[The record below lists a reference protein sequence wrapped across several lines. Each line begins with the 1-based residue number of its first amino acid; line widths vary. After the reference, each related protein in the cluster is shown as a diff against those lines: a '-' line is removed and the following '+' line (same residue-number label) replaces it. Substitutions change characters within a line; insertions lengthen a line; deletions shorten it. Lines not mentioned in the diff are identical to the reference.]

1 MGGSPLLTKVEVSK
15 EARGHEEIESSFPIF
30 PCACNKIALEL
41 LFLLAEEVLDPDLQP
56 LPLSNSGLW
65 ADSPLSVWQA
75 GRALAKAENPEYP
88 RLGH

>member
-1 MGGSPLLTKVEVSK
+1 MLAKVEVSK

-30 PCACNKIALEL
+30 PCAGNKIALEL
-41 LFLLAEEVLDPDLQP
+41 LFLLAEALDPDVQP
-56 LPLSNSGLW
+56 LPFSNSGLW
-65 ADSPLSVWQA
+65 ADSPRSVWQA